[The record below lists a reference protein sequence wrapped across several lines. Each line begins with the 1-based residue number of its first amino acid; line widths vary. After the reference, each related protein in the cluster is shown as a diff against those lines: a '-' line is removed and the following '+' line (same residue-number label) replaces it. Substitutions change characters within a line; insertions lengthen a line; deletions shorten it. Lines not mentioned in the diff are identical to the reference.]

1 MSSALFT
8 GRSDRTLQ
16 CALPALL
23 EDTAAFKQSFDLYRQ
38 LQAAL
43 KLICNSHPFYKVNR
57 RHSSGWM
64 NCLETTAGNSQL
76 CWLHCQVWGE
86 LSSMVWGFF
95 WGAWLHIN
103 GQGEGLVAN
112 TESWEPRE
120 AQQLGRE
127 VMLQVDLKQ
136 RDRACWFTGLAGI
149 TSLET
154 ACKARGCCCRSY
166 IPRYNV

>member
-16 CALPALL
+16 CALPAFL

-43 KLICNSHPFYKVNR
+43 KLICNSHPFYTVNR

-95 WGAWLHIN
+95 WGGLAPHRWTRGGLGCKHWELRAKGSSAAGKRSDAASGSEAE
-103 GQGEGLVAN
+103 GQSMLVHR
-112 TESWEPRE
+112 TGWDH
-120 AQQLGRE
+120 QLGNS
-127 VMLQVDLKQ
+127 MQSTWLL
-136 RDRACWFTGLAGI
+136 L
-149 TSLET
+149 
-154 ACKARGCCCRSY
+154 
-166 IPRYNV
+166 